1 MMKKIFLLWFTLV
14 TALSF
19 SLAQPT
25 FNISNTTGDPGG
37 VVSVDFNVDDFTD
50 ILGMQ
55 FSINWDPGV
64 LKYKSLVNVTNGIRD
79 FGPDAFNTD
88 PKFTDD
94 GAIIVTWFDN
104 SAEVNSVANGT
115 TIFTIEFDIVG
126 GSGSSTVITI
136 SDSPRQ
142 IEVIDENEANIG
154 LNVNP
159 GTFTASGGGG
169 GGSLRLIGSDED
181 AKKGETVCIDVSVE
195 GFMDI
200 AGMQFSMNWDEAFLQ
215 FKGLGQ
221 FNLSGLNDGSFNLD
235 NVTDGKLRL
244 QWLDPASSGV
254 TVANGTRIFQICF
267 EVLGDAGS
275 RNVSFSN
282 DPLPIEIVD
291 KDDVRVNFSKK
302 DGSVTVSG
310 TGGTDCEVDGF
321 ALVVSNENGDPNTE
335 VCLDVSVKDFTNI
348 LTLSG
353 SLEWDNTILSN
364 PQATNFSLSGLTA
377 ASFNLDQGSTGVI
390 SFSWFDPATDGITLA
405 DQTIIFEVCFNVI
418 GNLGQVANVVFSD
431 QLTDREVSTTTG
443 VITFNQCDGSVT
455 VGGSA
460 ALRISKSS
468 TNPSCPGDSDGS
480 IDITVAGGTSP
491 YNYAWSKD
499 GSSFSNNEDLSNL
512 SAGTYSVVVTD
523 GAGAETSDE
532 IVITNPSP
540 IQISNSNIVEPN
552 GANSD
557 GAVDITVIGG
567 TAPYTFSWDNGSASE
582 DLQNVPAGNYVVTIT
597 DVNGCQLVSD
607 PFQIGDDQPLNAT
620 VSLKEYNGVDVS
632 CNGEKDGE
640 ATVNI
645 TGGKA
650 PYTILWSNDETS
662 TTISGLGAGSYSV
675 TVTDDAGQEVTNT
688 FNIDEPDPL
697 SVSIST
703 TASTRGD
710 NGTAQAM
717 VSGGTPSYSY
727 RWNDGNP
734 GSTTSFVT
742 GLAPSTYTVLVTD
755 ANGCQINRSVPI
767 TPDEVECYTG
777 RPVITPNN
785 DGVNEE
791 LMIACVAG
799 SENEFLIFNR
809 QGEMVFEATNYDN
822 SWDARDG
829 SGNELPD
836 GAYYWV
842 LRVRNA
848 SGVVEQH
855 RGHVSVLRKLN

>member
-1 MMKKIFLLWFTLV
+1 MMKNLLLTLFILV
-14 TALSF
+14 MSLSV

-37 VVSVDFNVDDFTD
+37 VVSVDFNVDNFTD

-64 LKYKSLVNVTNGIRD
+64 LKYKSLSNITNGIRD
-79 FGPDAFNTD
+79 FGADAFNTD
-88 PKFTDD
+88 SKFTDD

-104 SAEVNSVANGT
+104 SAEANSVANGT
-115 TIFTIEFDIVG
+115 TIFTVEFDIVG

-136 SDSPRQ
+136 SDDPRQ
-142 IEVIDENEANIG
+142 IEVIDDNEANIG

-159 GTFTASGGGG
+159 GSFTASGGGG
-169 GGSLRLIGSDED
+169 GGSLRLIGSDEE
-181 AKKGETVCIDVSVE
+181 AKKGETVCVDVSVE

-200 AGMQFSMNWDEAFLQ
+200 AGMQFSMNWDETFLQ
-215 FKGLGQ
+215 FTGLGQ
-221 FNLSGLNDGSFNLD
+221 FNLSGLNDGSFNID
-235 NVTDGKLRL
+235 EVADGKLRL

-275 RNVSFSN
+275 RTVSFSN
-282 DPLPIEIVD
+282 DPLPIEVVD

-310 TGGTDCEVDGF
+310 TGGTDCEVEGF
-321 ALVVSNENGDPNTE
+321 ALVASNENGDPNTE
-335 VCLDVSVKDFTNI
+335 VCVNVSVKDFTNI

-364 PQATNFSLSGLTA
+364 PTATNFSLNGLTA
-377 ASFNLDQGSTGVI
+377 ASFNLDQGSTGVL
-390 SFSWFDPATDGITLA
+390 SFSWFDPATDGITLD
-405 DQTIIFEVCFNVI
+405 DQTIIFEVCFDII
-418 GNLGQVANVVFSD
+418 GDLGQSTNVVFSD

-455 VGGSA
+455 VGGSG
-460 ALRISKSS
+460 ALRISKSAFG
-468 TNPSCPGDSDGS
+468 PSCPGDMDGS
-480 IDITVAGGTSP
+480 IDITVSGGTSP
-491 YNYAWSKD
+491 YNYAWTRG
-499 GSSFSNNEDLSNL
+499 GSTISNNEDLDNL
-512 SAGTYSVVVTD
+512 SAGTYTVLVTD
-523 GAGAETSDE
+523 GAGVETTSE
-532 IVITNPSP
+532 IIITDPNP
-540 IQISNSNIVEPN
+540 IQISNSDIVDPT
-552 GANSD
+552 GTNSD
-557 GAVDITVIGG
+557 GSINITVIGG
-567 TAPYTFSWDNGSASE
+567 TPPFTFSWDNGSGSE
-582 DLQNVPAGNYVVTIT
+582 DLQNVPAGNYSVTIT
-597 DVNGCQLVSD
+597 DSRGCQFVSD
-607 PFQIGDDQPLNAT
+607 PFQIGDDLPLNAT

-632 CNGEKDGE
+632 CNGEMDGE

-645 TGGKA
+645 TGGAA
-650 PYTILWSNDETS
+650 PYTIQWSNNAS
-662 TTISGLGAGSYSV
+662 TTTINGLGAGSYSV

-688 FNIDEPDPL
+688 FNIDEPDALGL
-697 SVSIST
+697 SIQT
-703 TASTRGD
+703 TASDRGD
-710 NGTAQAM
+710 NGTARAM
-717 VSGGTPSYSY
+717 VTGGTPNYSY

-742 GLAPSTYTVLVTD
+742 GLAPGSYTLLVTD
-755 ANGCQINRSVPI
+755 ANGCQINRSANI
-767 TPDEVECYTG
+767 TPEDVECYTG

-822 SWDARDG
+822 SWDAKDG
-829 SGNELPD
+829 SGNDLPD

-848 SGVVEQH
+848 NGVVEQH